1 MPSESACCLAEA
13 LNKTDGLIVARSI
26 RIYVSISHGFFSPF
40 TYAGGLLAKLGDE
53 NIIIIAVIAAA
64 IVVILVVCIVLLVI
78 CRRKRTEDKCKS
90 VSPYF
95 PFSPPVL

>member
-1 MPSESACCLAEA
+1 M
-13 LNKTDGLIVARSI
+13 
-26 RIYVSISHGFFSPF
+26 VSSLFQCAN
-40 TYAGGLLAKLGDE
+40 AGGLLAKLGDE

-90 VSPYF
+90 VSAYLRL
-95 PFSPPVL
+95 SRAL